1 MLREHLVAIAAS
13 QQLQVSPCWE
23 WEIQQRLSKVMF
35 WQELQRQWPAE
46 SGFSVY
52 AGISEP
58 VRMAGPALPFEY
70 ADAEELFVD
79 PVALA
84 AAEDEVGAVVEV
96 G

>member
-1 MLREHLVAIAAS
+1 M
-13 QQLQVSPCWE
+13 
-23 WEIQQRLSKVMF
+23 
-35 WQELQRQWPAE
+35 PAE

-58 VRMAGPALPFEY
+58 VRMAGPAPPFEY
-70 ADAEELFVD
+70 VDAEELFVD

>member
-1 MLREHLVAIAAS
+1 
-13 QQLQVSPCWE
+13 
-23 WEIQQRLSKVMF
+23 MF
-35 WQELQRQWPAE
+35 WQELRKQLLVE

-58 VRMAGPALPFEY
+58 VRMAGPAPPFEY
-70 ADAEELFVD
+70 ADAGELFVD

-84 AAEDEVGAVVEV
+84 AAEDEVVVVVEV

>member
-1 MLREHLVAIAAS
+1 M
-13 QQLQVSPCWE
+13 
-23 WEIQQRLSKVMF
+23 
-35 WQELQRQWPAE
+35 PAE
-46 SGFSVY
+46 SEFSVY
-52 AGISEP
+52 VGISEP
-58 VRMAGPALPFEY
+58 VRMAGPAPPFEY